1 MNRHNYEY
9 GTNPRKIEPN
19 YKRGKKQNKN
29 DVKTR
34 IKRNEEVRK
43 QAMKLEKKKHQK
55 NVALVVAIFLI
66 LLAISYRN
74 SLINEKFNEIQNKK
88 TELSSIEKTNGQL
101 QVSIEESVNLS
112 SIEQA
117 AKDRLGMKKPDNDQK
132 VYVELEK
139 KDYVETA
146 TEEIKEDTKD
156 SNKWYKKILDK
167 IFKK

>member
-9 GTNPRKIEPN
+9 GTNPRKIEPD

-156 SNKWYKKILDK
+156 SNKWYEKIIDK

>member
-1 MNRHNYEY
+1 MGKTKN
-9 GTNPRKIEPN
+9 K
-19 YKRGKKQNKN
+19 KR
-29 DVKTR
+29 V
-34 IKRNEEVRK
+34 I
-43 QAMKLEKKKHQK
+43 
-55 NVALVVAIFLI
+55 LVIVFLI

-156 SNKWYKKILDK
+156 SNKWYEKILDK

>member
-1 MNRHNYEY
+1 
-9 GTNPRKIEPN
+9 
-19 YKRGKKQNKN
+19 
-29 DVKTR
+29 
-34 IKRNEEVRK
+34 
-43 QAMKLEKKKHQK
+43 MKLEKKKHQK

-156 SNKWYKKILDK
+156 SNKWYEKILDK

>member
-88 TELSSIEKTNGQL
+88 TELSSIEKINGQL
-101 QVSIEESVNLS
+101 QVSIE
-112 SIEQA
+112 A

-156 SNKWYKKILDK
+156 SNKWYEKILDK

>member
-9 GTNPRKIEPN
+9 GTNPRKIEPD
-19 YKRGKKQNKN
+19 YKRGRKQNKN

-156 SNKWYKKILDK
+156 SNKWYEKIIDK

>member
-9 GTNPRKIEPN
+9 GTNPRKIEPD
-19 YKRGKKQNKN
+19 YKRGRKQNKN

-156 SNKWYKKILDK
+156 SNKWYEKILDK

>member
-55 NVALVVAIFLI
+55 NVALVVDIFLI

-156 SNKWYKKILDK
+156 SNKWYEKILDK

>member
-88 TELSSIEKTNGQL
+88 TELSSIEKINGQL

-156 SNKWYKKILDK
+156 SNKWYEKILDK

>member
-132 VYVELEK
+132 VYIELEK

-156 SNKWYKKILDK
+156 SNKWYEKILDK

>member
-34 IKRNEEVRK
+34 IKRNEEERK

-156 SNKWYKKILDK
+156 SNKWYEKILDK

>member
-156 SNKWYKKILDK
+156 SNKWYEKIIDK

>member
-156 SNKWYKKILDK
+156 SNKWYEKILDK

>member
-55 NVALVVAIFLI
+55 NVALIVAIFLI

-156 SNKWYKKILDK
+156 SNKWYEKILDK

>member
-88 TELSSIEKTNGQL
+88 IELSSIEKTNGQL

-156 SNKWYKKILDK
+156 SNKWYEKILDK

>member
-43 QAMKLEKKKHQK
+43 QAMKLEKKKKKK

-156 SNKWYKKILDK
+156 SNKWYEKILDK

>member
-1 MNRHNYEY
+1 MNRHHYEY

-156 SNKWYKKILDK
+156 SNKWYEKILDK

>member
-34 IKRNEEVRK
+34 VKRNEEVRK

-156 SNKWYKKILDK
+156 SNKWYEKILDK

>member
-9 GTNPRKIEPN
+9 GTNPRKIESN

-156 SNKWYKKILDK
+156 SNKWYEKILDK

>member
-1 MNRHNYEY
+1 M
-9 GTNPRKIEPN
+9 
-19 YKRGKKQNKN
+19 
-29 DVKTR
+29 
-34 IKRNEEVRK
+34 
-43 QAMKLEKKKHQK
+43 
-55 NVALVVAIFLI
+55 AIFLI

-156 SNKWYKKILDK
+156 SNKWYEKILDK

>member
-9 GTNPRKIEPN
+9 GTNPRKIEPD

-55 NVALVVAIFLI
+55 NVALIVAIFLI

-156 SNKWYKKILDK
+156 SNKWYEKIIDK

>member
-9 GTNPRKIEPN
+9 GTNPRKIEPD

-156 SNKWYKKILDK
+156 SNKWYEKILDK

>member
-55 NVALVVAIFLI
+55 NVALIVAIFLI

>member
-156 SNKWYKKILDK
+156 STKWYEKILDK

>member
-34 IKRNEEVRK
+34 VKRNEEVRK

-156 SNKWYKKILDK
+156 SNKWYEKIIDK

>member
-66 LLAISYRN
+66 LLAISYRD

-156 SNKWYKKILDK
+156 SNKWYEKILDK